1 MRVVMRT
8 FNRLCDSGVSGMS
21 SSFRPLVRAV
31 RALSGKI
38 ASRISSK
45 MSKKLIMLLFL
56 HGSDQETLCSVRG
69 GSYTAYEGG
78 SGKAHATNQGL
89 APLRRRQTHLERV
102 QIQEFSRS

>member
-1 MRVVMRT
+1 MRT
-8 FNRLCDSGVSGMS
+8 PRRSCVCGVRGISAS
-21 SSFRPLVRAV
+21 VRSFVRAL
-31 RALSGKI
+31 RALSGKM